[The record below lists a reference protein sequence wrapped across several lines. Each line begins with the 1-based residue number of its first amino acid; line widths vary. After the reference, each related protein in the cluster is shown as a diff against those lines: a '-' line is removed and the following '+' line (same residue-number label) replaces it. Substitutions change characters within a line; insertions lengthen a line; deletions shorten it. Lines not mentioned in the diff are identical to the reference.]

1 MDKITV
7 IGLGP
12 GDVGSLT
19 LQAVEYISNGDKVFL
34 RTKEHPTVNFFKDKN
49 ISYKSYDYVYEQE
62 DNLDDVYKII
72 TKDLLQSVKKYG
84 KINYCVPGNPILGEK
99 TVSMLINLK
108 EKGELELEM
117 VSGMSFIESVI
128 VSLNIDIMNGFKVI
142 DGLEFSE
149 VDLDINSHNIIA
161 HVYNKELAADA
172 KLKIS
177 ELYGDQYEVVVIKSA
192 GIKSHEKIVKI
203 PVHKLDK
210 LEWIDHLTSI
220 FIAKKGENHKNLYD
234 MNNLI
239 MIMEK
244 LRSEKGCKWDIK
256 QTHQSL
262 REYLIE
268 EAYEVVDA
276 IDKEDIDLL
285 CEELGDLILQVVFH
299 SQIAKEE
306 GYFNIWDVLSG
317 LCNKLIFRHPHV
329 FGEVEVKNDKEAIN
343 SWNNMKDKEKNIST
357 YTQRL
362 RKVTKGLPSL
372 LRSYKIQER
381 AADVGFDWNNISGAF
396 SKMEEELLEVKEV
409 YKGVDK
415 LRIEEELG
423 DLLFAV
429 VNVCRFVNVN
439 PEAALSITINKFINR
454 FEYIEKQSQ
463 LLGKDLNDMTLEE
476 MDKLWQNAKIH
487 K

>member
-1 MDKITV
+1 MDKITI

-62 DNLDDVYKII
+62 NSLDDVYKII

-99 TVSMLINLK
+99 TVSMLMNLR
-108 EKGELELEM
+108 EKGELELEI
-117 VSGMSFIESVI
+117 VSGMSFIEAVI

-177 ELYGDQYEVVVIKSA
+177 EVYGDQYEVVVIKSA
-192 GIKSHEKIVKI
+192 GIKSQEKIVKI

-256 QTHQSL
+256 QTHESL

-276 IDKEDIDLL
+276 IDNEDIDLL

-306 GYFNIWDVLSG
+306 GYFNIWDVLNG
-317 LCNKLIFRHPHV
+317 ICNKLIFRHPHV
-329 FGEVEVKNDKEAIN
+329 FGEVEVKNDKEAID

-357 YTQRL
+357 CTQRL

-381 AADVGFDWNNISGAF
+381 AADVGFDWDNISGAF

-439 PEAALSITINKFINR
+439 PEAALNITINKFINR

-476 MDKLWQNAKIH
+476 MDKFWQNAKIH